1 MNLMIRTGL
10 FSITLFMIAV
20 FAICSCGIKTDYDIE
35 VVSQNACECLA
46 IVKEENIDARLD
58 PCLSDF
64 VNNNI
69 TEIRRKLYPHESDE
83 YAISNYMIDVA
94 INMVQTC
101 SEFYAELETMY
112 VNYFPQEELD
122 REALEKLDLDIIS
135 LNNSDSLT
143 LALVDKRINLNIR
156 ARHFEAALQDINF
169 LKTRFGEESH
179 FAKAYIYQH
188 TGEYDKAIRELEAD
202 ILKNENREFEIIREM
217 IIKKKEK

>member
-1 MNLMIRTGL
+1 MIRTGL
-10 FSITLFMIAV
+10 FLITLSMLAV
-20 FAICSCGIKTDYDIE
+20 FAIYSCGTKTNYDIE

-64 VNNNI
+64 VNDNI
-69 TEIRRKLYPHESDE
+69 TEIRLKFYPNESE
-83 YAISNYMIDVA
+83 ENAISNYMIDVV

-101 SEFYAELETMY
+101 NEFYKELETMY

-122 REALEKLDLDIIS
+122 NEMLKKLDLDIAS
-135 LNNSDSLT
+135 LDNSDSST

-156 ARHFEAALQDINF
+156 ARHFEAAIKDIDF
-169 LKTRFGEESH
+169 LKTRFGKESH

-188 TGEYDKAIRELEAD
+188 RREYDKAIRELEID
-202 ILKNENREFEIIREM
+202 ILENENRELEIIREM
-217 IIKKKEK
+217 IIKKKKSR